1 MSERMKALP
10 FVVYE
15 LFTKNC
21 KKCRIETLPIS
32 VSNFQFLIQGKENL
46 DQEGD
51 GQETQKV
58 RLFVNCIKHYF
69 QTNFCSK
76 FVL

>member
-10 FVVYE
+10 FLVYE

-32 VSNFQFLIQGKENL
+32 VSNFQFLIQGKEKKCYH
-46 DQEGD
+46 Q
-51 GQETQKV
+51 
-58 RLFVNCIKHYF
+58 NCV
-69 QTNFCSK
+69 
-76 FVL
+76 VLEKAILHNMPS